1 MQGGKKLQFAIAITI
16 CVVVS
21 YDILRHAW
29 ASYHI
34 PYHDYPLYARGKKKL
49 LLHRACQ
56 QFSTVLSL
64 EPNNYWAHFEIGR
77 LYWHLYEAKSNPL
90 HLSYAQ
96 FHFCR
101 AQQLAPFWGLP
112 YIYLAQI
119 SQQSN
124 HDVESFM
131 LKAQTLAPA
140 HATVL
145 LSTTVYWLQKY
156 QQQTHTQ
163 IHLDFI
169 RDNLL
174 FLNYY
179 NAIKYGKW
187 SIVVAQ
193 SIFAQD
199 WQQVIPEH
207 TPTIITLIPCVIEL
221 QSFNVARQMIQNIAG
236 HSRQKRVLQKYLDLS
251 STLPKDQ
258 QQVFDFFDFLFANDM
273 QSDALLY
280 AKHLLPYVQDR
291 AIFYANLAYKFQE
304 KGLRSQALSWIH
316 NALRIQPDNPQFKER
331 KQQILQMQD

>member
-1 MQGGKKLQFAIAITI
+1 MQGGRKLQLAIAIAMF
-16 CVVVS
+16 VVVS

-34 PYHDYPLYARGKKKL
+34 PYYDYPLYARGKKKL
-49 LLHRACQ
+49 FLHRACQ

-77 LYWHLYEAKSNPL
+77 LYWHLYETKSNPQ
-90 HLSYAQ
+90 HLFYAQ
-96 FHFCR
+96 FHFYR
-101 AQQLAPFWGLP
+101 AQQLVPFWGLP

-119 SQQSN
+119 SQRNNQN
-124 HDVESFM
+124 VEQLM
-131 LKAQTLAPA
+131 LKAQTLAPT
-140 HATVL
+140 HVSVL

-156 QQQTHTQ
+156 QQQTHKK

-199 WQQVIPEH
+199 WQQVIPQH
-207 TPTIITLIPCVIEL
+207 LPTIITLIPSVIEL
-221 QSFNVARQMIQNIAG
+221 QNFNAARQMIQDITG
-236 HSRQKRVLQKYLDLS
+236 HPRQKRVLQKYLHLS

-273 QSDALLY
+273 QNDALIY
-280 AKHLLPYVQDR
+280 AQHLLPYVQDR

-304 KGLRSQALSWIH
+304 KGLRYQALSWIR
-316 NALRIQPDNPQFKER
+316 NALRIQPDNSHFKER